1 MVMIKMR
8 EDYSYSEIAEYEG
21 LIRMMR
27 DACSG
32 ILEELEQYKE
42 SGCDPNEKGILMDH
56 IEGRCAD
63 LVDAMESIRG
73 FDTGEGL

>member
-1 MVMIKMR
+1 
-8 EDYSYSEIAEYEG
+8 
-21 LIRMMR
+21 MR

-56 IEGRCAD
+56 IEGRCTD